1 MAFTDLDAA
10 KGWLAQSRWGH
21 HSYDY
26 IIKNHGKWFEKQQHQ
41 IDKYAQ
47 RERARLQREEDRKI
61 AEEDTERRLAH
72 DKERDAVIQQ
82 NRQADLDIR
91 AKERA
96 EDRSVREQ
104 ELARQRTISDR
115 QYSYQ
120 QKRDAQDDRRF
131 DMQFAAQRQD
141 NLSLLNWKK
150 ERAAVEDQ
158 RLIDDRAER
167 ARERQQTQANFAKTI
182 AEKSRM
188 HDENLAFRKEEAAIY
203 KKEKAKA
210 DSLNETST
218 RNQVLGSI
226 GYGVSSQR
234 ATIQSSVEKLLV
246 RAGTGRNNRR
256 LQLA

>member
-1 MAFTDLDAA
+1 
-10 KGWLAQSRWGH
+10 
-21 HSYDY
+21 
-26 IIKNHGKWFEKQQHQ
+26 
-41 IDKYAQ
+41 
-47 RERARLQREEDRKI
+47 
-61 AEEDTERRLAH
+61 
-72 DKERDAVIQQ
+72 
-82 NRQADLDIR
+82 
-91 AKERA
+91 
-96 EDRSVREQ
+96 
-104 ELARQRTISDR
+104 
-115 QYSYQ
+115 
-120 QKRDAQDDRRF
+120 
-131 DMQFAAQRQD
+131 MQFAAQRQD